1 MWIYATLNRPREVKK
16 MNEELE
22 KLLKVQNELDARKLD
37 VSEMTPTELMLYE
50 LVLHIRYMRGLA
62 IDAGEDI
69 HAAADKYVNE

>member
-1 MWIYATLNRPREVKK
+1 
-16 MNEELE
+16 MNEELKE
-22 KLLKVQNELDARKLD
+22 LFEVQAELDARELN

>member
-1 MWIYATLNRPREVKK
+1 MD
-16 MNEELE
+16 EELK
-22 KLLKVQNELDARKLD
+22 KLFEVQAELDARELN

-50 LVLHIRYMRGLA
+50 LVLHMRYMRGLA

>member
-1 MWIYATLNRPREVKK
+1 MD
-16 MNEELE
+16 EELK
-22 KLLKVQNELDARKLD
+22 KLFEVQAELDARKLN

-50 LVLHIRYMRGLA
+50 LVLHMRYMRGLA